1 MLLLLLAQAPQCCST
16 GAMEDL
22 LLPLIWSLTFSWGV
36 KERDSWELELY
47 VFEPLFCSLFLYLP
61 FQ

>member
-36 KERDSWELELY
+36 REG
-47 VFEPLFCSLFLYLP
+47 FLGTGIVRV
-61 FQ
+61 